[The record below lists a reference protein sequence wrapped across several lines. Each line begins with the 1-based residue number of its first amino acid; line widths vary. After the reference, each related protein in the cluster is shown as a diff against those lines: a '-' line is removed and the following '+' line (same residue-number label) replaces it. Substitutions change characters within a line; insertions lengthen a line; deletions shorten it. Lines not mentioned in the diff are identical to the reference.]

1 MIHGAIREVSLVL
14 AGANPGAFI
23 DSVMAHG
30 DGVETGIILGYDEN
44 IMLYHSEDAADTSDK
59 KEESG
64 KSEEKE
70 ETIADVF
77 DTFSEKQKT
86 VVYAMIAKAVEDA
99 TTKKI
104 RKTILKEETTL

>member
-44 IMLYHSEDAADTSDK
+44 IMLYRS
-59 KEESG
+59 
-64 KSEEKE
+64 
-70 ETIADVF
+70 
-77 DTFSEKQKT
+77 
-86 VVYAMIAKAVEDA
+86 
-99 TTKKI
+99 
-104 RKTILKEETTL
+104 